1 MPAPCTY
8 ERKLVVILRWS
19 EKLSSEAI
27 MSQLKISNGKKFT
40 ARTGL
45 GRLRQHLN
53 CAEIFTRSLDDY

>member
-1 MPAPCTY
+1 
-8 ERKLVVILRWS
+8 
-19 EKLSSEAI
+19 

-53 CAEIFTRSLDDY
+53 CAEILLDHWMTIDGFA